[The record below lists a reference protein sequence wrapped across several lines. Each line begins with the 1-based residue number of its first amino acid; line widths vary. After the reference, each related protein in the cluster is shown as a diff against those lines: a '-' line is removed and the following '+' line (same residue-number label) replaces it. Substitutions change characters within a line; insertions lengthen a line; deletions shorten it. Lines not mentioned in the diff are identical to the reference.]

1 MECVQRER
9 SDSRSIETGVCVSH
23 SLFHCPPASHTHPR
37 TRSRRMQK
45 NGSINHKNPPF
56 FHAYRR
62 GTRVWCGGF
71 SSLGNSV
78 CQSRKD
84 PPHHPHVTHS
94 IPSVC
99 PSVEWEWDGWGKDER
114 VERIW
119 LMVLEKRKWHITRS
133 SFPSFHTPARLIR
146 SLPTVAS
153 LMVSRNEWNERR
165 EGVRNPQGQ
174 SDYLPRFLRS
184 LFTSPEPTVGRSLHS
199 LSWSIARQ
207 SRSAALDGGHA
218 KKE

>member
-1 MECVQRER
+1 
-9 SDSRSIETGVCVSH
+9 
-23 SLFHCPPASHTHPR
+23 
-37 TRSRRMQK
+37 
-45 NGSINHKNPPF
+45 
-56 FHAYRR
+56 
-62 GTRVWCGGF
+62 
-71 SSLGNSV
+71 
-78 CQSRKD
+78 
-84 PPHHPHVTHS
+84 
-94 IPSVC
+94 
-99 PSVEWEWDGWGKDER
+99 
-114 VERIW
+114 
-119 LMVLEKRKWHITRS
+119 MVLEKRKWHITRS

-218 KKE
+218 KKGIERIENNDLIFLTCHAEDRISRTRSPMVPVIDRGKEVNGVDCNLSCFLLQFTFVLHGHSFNPHHSILLFSLSRERRERGWGWMRRKRLKGYCPVLHSLSLIQPPSHSPSRFSLFCRVT

>member
-94 IPSVC
+94 FHPLIPC
-99 PSVEWEWDGWGKDER
+99 ER
-114 VERIW
+114 SER
-119 LMVLEKRKWHITRS
+119 S
-133 SFPSFHTPARLIR
+133 
-146 SLPTVAS
+146 
-153 LMVSRNEWNERR
+153 ERR
-165 EGVRNPQGQ
+165 EHGRDGVDGGKDSLSLDTSITFILTINPI
-174 SDYLPRFLRS
+174 
-184 LFTSPEPTVGRSLHS
+184 PTHS
-199 LSWSIARQ
+199 LR
-207 SRSAALDGGHA
+207 R
-218 KKE
+218 E

>member
-1 MECVQRER
+1 
-9 SDSRSIETGVCVSH
+9 
-23 SLFHCPPASHTHPR
+23 
-37 TRSRRMQK
+37 
-45 NGSINHKNPPF
+45 
-56 FHAYRR
+56 
-62 GTRVWCGGF
+62 
-71 SSLGNSV
+71 
-78 CQSRKD
+78 
-84 PPHHPHVTHS
+84 
-94 IPSVC
+94 
-99 PSVEWEWDGWGKDER
+99 
-114 VERIW
+114 
-119 LMVLEKRKWHITRS
+119 MVLEKRKWHITRS

-218 KKE
+218 KK